1 MSNLHI
7 FTYNN
12 HQITFD
18 FGAGQ
23 KMINATEMAKIFS
36 KKTERFLKSQAAKA
50 YIDAL
55 ENHLKSDAPNGASL
69 PKVVEIIRGKYKDGR
84 SQGTWMH
91 RLLAIR
97 FAQWLDPKFAI
108 WVDEKIQELLK
119 NGYTQISGLWVYFFQ
134 STNSKAIKIG
144 KTFDLESRQRRVE
157 NSHGYEV
164 KLLKAIRVPDESH
177 ERAIHKK
184 FKKIRLKGEWF
195 KCTPE
200 LMEYIENLPNHLQ
213 IQEQELRSQNSEL
226 RLKNTDLQ
234 RQVHIL
240 EDFRK
245 MVLSQI
251 QELKTQHHFDQNSL
265 QEAQNYNQLIRD
277 LLHLDI
283 SKWLNEPLD
292 SSKVMQ
298 NLRTEVKA
306 YQRQLAW
313 LHIVEK
319 DHLLETI
326 EASYQSIFVELSP
339 KSQQNFT
346 QLSPLLHK
354 RLKGEQGWQAFAKY
368 FECCYPRLL
377 DRLQDRFPSLNE
389 SDLKFC
395 SYTLMGLTHEEISF
409 LMNLGIGSAA
419 LKGARLWEKLGIKNK
434 RIEIGEFLEG
444 M

>member
-18 FGAGQ
+18 FGTLQ
-23 KMINATEMAKIFS
+23 KMVNATEMAKPF
-36 KKTERFLKSQAAKA
+36 KGKLPADFLR
-50 YIDAL
+50 
-55 ENHLKSDAPNGASL
+55 LKQTKDFIKELKFHYGNSHSGKFINAINGGPN
-69 PKVVEIIRGKYKDGR
+69 R
-84 SQGTWMH
+84 GTWMCE
-91 RLLAIR
+91 RLALK
-97 FAQWLDPKFAI
+97 FAAWLSPKFEI
-108 WVDEKIQELLK
+108 WVYEKIQELLK

-134 STNSKAIKIG
+134 STGANMVKIG
-144 KTFDLESRQRRVE
+144 QTHNLQRRQNTIE
-157 NSHGYEV
+157 NSHGYSV

-177 ERAIHKK
+177 EKAIHKK

-200 LMEYIENLPNHLQ
+200 LMEYIEGLPNHLQ
-213 IQEQELRSQNSEL
+213 PQQQELRSQNSEL
-226 RLKNTDLQ
+226 RLKNTNLQ
-234 RQVHIL
+234 RQVDIL

-298 NLRTEVKA
+298 NLRIEVKA
-306 YQRQLAW
+306 YQRQLALAW

-326 EASYQSIFVELSP
+326 EASHQSVFAELSP

-346 QLSPLLHK
+346 QLSLLLHK

-368 FECCYPRLL
+368 FEYCYPKLL
-377 DRLQDRFPSLNE
+377 DRLQSRFPSLNE
-389 SDLKFC
+389 NDLKFC

-409 LMNLGIGSAA
+409 LMNFGIGSAA
-419 LKGARLWEKLGIKNK
+419 LKGARLREKLGIKNK
-434 RIEIGEFLEG
+434 KIEIGEFLER